1 MTNETKRTTPLYQ
14 RLSALLLQ
22 RENCAKAVPRND
34 TWFDIATSRIIELV
48 REFMPSGSGFDNGT
62 ELDLDRST
70 SEKLVFVVVRSHGF
84 IYNISSYVV
93 SDDLD
98 RIAAENCQCG
108 GNHGNR

>member
-1 MTNETKRTTPLYQ
+1 MAKRT
-14 RLSALLLQ
+14 
-22 RENCAKAVPRND
+22 
-34 TWFDIATSRIIELV
+34 LV
-48 REFMPSGSGFDNGT
+48 RDLGNYKELHRDPRTGIAWVEDGSTGIGHSAHSNIDASGSVRGMRERGYWKKD
-62 ELDLDRST
+62 D
-70 SEKLVFVVVRSHGF
+70 VVVRSHGF